1 MANITE
7 KIERQITA
15 LEGKIDALSG
25 NYLTNTWKRQREQ
38 QERDRKKEMYHSQ
51 IQVLQFLKQKS
62 ETDTL
67 TLLEQNLTV
76 AAFYEDMR
84 CFSASKKYCKDNPYC
99 KFQYPKPDDVRTKRL
114 QKAGITDTDE
124 LAAAVECFDT
134 LLQSAVIPP
143 DPNAIRLR
151 DMLYRAKM
159 YQKGDIQFT
168 PPELAKE
175 LVALAG
181 VRKDSR
187 VLEPEAGI
195 GNIADAAKE
204 VTDHVITTPLAKNGS
219 SVPAP
224 TGFYPTLHPYRLQQV
239 IQKIKPANIWVCHS
253 GDLFGEWIPTEWILQ
268 VFEAA
273 KQAPWHNYM
282 FLTMNPNRYE
292 ELLETGVLMPTDNF
306 WYGTRLTERGNVFT
320 ADGYHTFLC
329 IEPMRLFA
337 ERMEIPNVE
346 WILLGGYGK
355 LKRSWIESVMERKG
369 NIPVFMIGS
378 KLFKDVWRAP
388 LIQEYPPL
396 LYRPAEK
403 TLPHCSEC
411 KYCYSVRQGKRGLW
425 RACRHYKIVRQDKD
439 SGGRHIPGR
448 YAAVSPQWCPKRPE
462 TNWRFTKRV

>member
-204 VTDHVITTPLAKNGS
+204 VTDHVDCIERMTDFCEILKLKKHNVIGNDLLTAET
-219 SVPAP
+219 AP
-224 TGFYPTLHPYRLQQV
+224 IYDAV
-239 IQKIKPANIWVCHS
+239 V
-253 GDLFGEWIPTEWILQ
+253 
-268 VFEAA
+268 
-273 KQAPWHNYM
+273 
-282 FLTMNPNRYE
+282 MNPPFSEECEHIKRAFDFLRPGGSLVAVCSSSIQWKSTRKYE
-292 ELLETGVLMPTDNF
+292 QFRDWLSEHTHPIDECGAKFEMTGV
-306 WYGTRLTERGNVFT
+306 
-320 ADGYHTFLC
+320 HTVVL
-329 IEPMRLFA
+329 
-337 ERMEIPNVE
+337 V
-346 WILLGGYGK
+346 
-355 LKRSWIESVMERKG
+355 V
-369 NIPVFMIGS
+369 
-378 KLFKDVWRAP
+378 
-388 LIQEYPPL
+388 
-396 LYRPAEK
+396 
-403 TLPHCSEC
+403 
-411 KYCYSVRQGKRGLW
+411 
-425 RACRHYKIVRQDKD
+425 DK
-439 SGGRHIPGR
+439 
-448 YAAVSPQWCPKRPE
+448 AA
-462 TNWRFTKRV
+462 

>member
-143 DPNAIRLR
+143 DPNAARLR
-151 DMLYRAKM
+151 YMLYRAKM

-204 VTDHVITTPLAKNGS
+204 VTDNVDCIERMTDFCEILKLKKHNVIANDLLTAKTAPIYD
-219 SVPAP
+219 SV
-224 TGFYPTLHPYRLQQV
+224 V
-239 IQKIKPANIWVCHS
+239 
-253 GDLFGEWIPTEWILQ
+253 
-268 VFEAA
+268 
-273 KQAPWHNYM
+273 
-282 FLTMNPNRYE
+282 MNPPFSEECEHIKRAFDFVRPGGSLVAVCSSSIQWKSTRKYE
-292 ELLETGVLMPTDNF
+292 QFRDWLSEHTHSINECGAKFEMTGV
-306 WYGTRLTERGNVFT
+306 
-320 ADGYHTFLC
+320 HTVVL
-329 IEPMRLFA
+329 
-337 ERMEIPNVE
+337 
-346 WILLGGYGK
+346 
-355 LKRSWIESVMERKG
+355 VM
-369 NIPVFMIGS
+369 
-378 KLFKDVWRAP
+378 
-388 LIQEYPPL
+388 
-396 LYRPAEK
+396 
-403 TLPHCSEC
+403 
-411 KYCYSVRQGKRGLW
+411 
-425 RACRHYKIVRQDKD
+425 DK
-439 SGGRHIPGR
+439 
-448 YAAVSPQWCPKRPE
+448 AA
-462 TNWRFTKRV
+462 

>member
-114 QKAGITDTDE
+114 QKGGITDTDE

-195 GNIADAAKE
+195 GNIADVAKE
-204 VTDHVITTPLAKNGS
+204 VTDHVDCIERMTDFCEILKLKKHNVIGNDLLTAET
-219 SVPAP
+219 AP
-224 TGFYPTLHPYRLQQV
+224 IYDAV
-239 IQKIKPANIWVCHS
+239 V
-253 GDLFGEWIPTEWILQ
+253 
-268 VFEAA
+268 
-273 KQAPWHNYM
+273 
-282 FLTMNPNRYE
+282 MNPPFSEECEHIKRAFDFLRPGGSLVAVCSSSIQWKSTRKYE
-292 ELLETGVLMPTDNF
+292 QFRDWLSEHTHSIDECGAKFEMTGV
-306 WYGTRLTERGNVFT
+306 
-320 ADGYHTFLC
+320 HTVVL
-329 IEPMRLFA
+329 
-337 ERMEIPNVE
+337 V
-346 WILLGGYGK
+346 
-355 LKRSWIESVMERKG
+355 V
-369 NIPVFMIGS
+369 
-378 KLFKDVWRAP
+378 
-388 LIQEYPPL
+388 
-396 LYRPAEK
+396 
-403 TLPHCSEC
+403 
-411 KYCYSVRQGKRGLW
+411 
-425 RACRHYKIVRQDKD
+425 DK
-439 SGGRHIPGR
+439 
-448 YAAVSPQWCPKRPE
+448 AA
-462 TNWRFTKRV
+462 

>member
-204 VTDHVITTPLAKNGS
+204 VTDHVDCIERMTDFCEILKLKKHNVIGNDLLTAET
-219 SVPAP
+219 AP
-224 TGFYPTLHPYRLQQV
+224 IYDAV
-239 IQKIKPANIWVCHS
+239 V
-253 GDLFGEWIPTEWILQ
+253 
-268 VFEAA
+268 
-273 KQAPWHNYM
+273 
-282 FLTMNPNRYE
+282 MNPPFSEECEHIKRAFDFLRPGGSLVAVCSSSIQWKSTRKYE
-292 ELLETGVLMPTDNF
+292 QFRDWLSEHTHSIDECGAKFEMAGV
-306 WYGTRLTERGNVFT
+306 
-320 ADGYHTFLC
+320 HTVVL
-329 IEPMRLFA
+329 
-337 ERMEIPNVE
+337 V
-346 WILLGGYGK
+346 
-355 LKRSWIESVMERKG
+355 V
-369 NIPVFMIGS
+369 
-378 KLFKDVWRAP
+378 
-388 LIQEYPPL
+388 
-396 LYRPAEK
+396 
-403 TLPHCSEC
+403 
-411 KYCYSVRQGKRGLW
+411 
-425 RACRHYKIVRQDKD
+425 DK
-439 SGGRHIPGR
+439 
-448 YAAVSPQWCPKRPE
+448 AA
-462 TNWRFTKRV
+462 

>member
-76 AAFYEDMR
+76 AAFYEDKR

-204 VTDHVITTPLAKNGS
+204 VTDHVDCIERMTDFCEILKLKKHNVIGNDLLTAET
-219 SVPAP
+219 AP
-224 TGFYPTLHPYRLQQV
+224 IYDAV
-239 IQKIKPANIWVCHS
+239 V
-253 GDLFGEWIPTEWILQ
+253 
-268 VFEAA
+268 
-273 KQAPWHNYM
+273 
-282 FLTMNPNRYE
+282 MNPPFSEECEHIKRAFDFLRPGGSLVAVCSSSIQWKSTRKYE
-292 ELLETGVLMPTDNF
+292 QFRDWLSEHTHSIDECGAKFEMTGV
-306 WYGTRLTERGNVFT
+306 
-320 ADGYHTFLC
+320 HTVVL
-329 IEPMRLFA
+329 
-337 ERMEIPNVE
+337 V
-346 WILLGGYGK
+346 
-355 LKRSWIESVMERKG
+355 V
-369 NIPVFMIGS
+369 
-378 KLFKDVWRAP
+378 
-388 LIQEYPPL
+388 
-396 LYRPAEK
+396 
-403 TLPHCSEC
+403 
-411 KYCYSVRQGKRGLW
+411 
-425 RACRHYKIVRQDKD
+425 DK
-439 SGGRHIPGR
+439 
-448 YAAVSPQWCPKRPE
+448 AA
-462 TNWRFTKRV
+462 

>member
-7 KIERQITA
+7 KIERRITV

-38 QERDRKKEMYHSQ
+38 QERDRKKEMYRSQ
-51 IQVLQFLKQKS
+51 IHVLQLLKHKS

-99 KFQYPKPDDVRTKRL
+99 EFQYPKPDDVRTKRL

-143 DPNAIRLR
+143 DPNAARLR

-204 VTDHVITTPLAKNGS
+204 VTDNVDCIERMTDFCEILKLKKHNVIANDLLTAETAPIYD
-219 SVPAP
+219 SV
-224 TGFYPTLHPYRLQQV
+224 V
-239 IQKIKPANIWVCHS
+239 
-253 GDLFGEWIPTEWILQ
+253 
-268 VFEAA
+268 
-273 KQAPWHNYM
+273 
-282 FLTMNPNRYE
+282 MNPPFSEECEHIKRAFDFVRPGGSLVAVCSSSIQWKSTRKYE
-292 ELLETGVLMPTDNF
+292 QFRDWLSEHTHSIDECGAKFEMTGV
-306 WYGTRLTERGNVFT
+306 
-320 ADGYHTFLC
+320 HTVVL
-329 IEPMRLFA
+329 
-337 ERMEIPNVE
+337 V
-346 WILLGGYGK
+346 
-355 LKRSWIESVMERKG
+355 V
-369 NIPVFMIGS
+369 
-378 KLFKDVWRAP
+378 
-388 LIQEYPPL
+388 
-396 LYRPAEK
+396 
-403 TLPHCSEC
+403 
-411 KYCYSVRQGKRGLW
+411 
-425 RACRHYKIVRQDKD
+425 DK
-439 SGGRHIPGR
+439 
-448 YAAVSPQWCPKRPE
+448 AA
-462 TNWRFTKRV
+462 

>member
-62 ETDTL
+62 DTDTL

-204 VTDHVITTPLAKNGS
+204 VTDHVDCIERMTDFCEILKLKKHNVIGNDLLTAET
-219 SVPAP
+219 AP
-224 TGFYPTLHPYRLQQV
+224 IYDAV
-239 IQKIKPANIWVCHS
+239 V
-253 GDLFGEWIPTEWILQ
+253 
-268 VFEAA
+268 
-273 KQAPWHNYM
+273 
-282 FLTMNPNRYE
+282 MNPPFSEECEHIKRAFDFLRPGGSLVAVCSSSIQWKSTRKYE
-292 ELLETGVLMPTDNF
+292 QFRDWLSEHTHSIDECGAKFEMTGV
-306 WYGTRLTERGNVFT
+306 
-320 ADGYHTFLC
+320 HTVVL
-329 IEPMRLFA
+329 
-337 ERMEIPNVE
+337 V
-346 WILLGGYGK
+346 
-355 LKRSWIESVMERKG
+355 V
-369 NIPVFMIGS
+369 
-378 KLFKDVWRAP
+378 
-388 LIQEYPPL
+388 
-396 LYRPAEK
+396 
-403 TLPHCSEC
+403 
-411 KYCYSVRQGKRGLW
+411 
-425 RACRHYKIVRQDKD
+425 DK
-439 SGGRHIPGR
+439 
-448 YAAVSPQWCPKRPE
+448 AA
-462 TNWRFTKRV
+462 

>member
-99 KFQYPKPDDVRTKRL
+99 KFLYPKPDDVRTKRL

-204 VTDHVITTPLAKNGS
+204 VTDHVDCIERMTDFCEILKLKKHNVIGNDLLTAET
-219 SVPAP
+219 AP
-224 TGFYPTLHPYRLQQV
+224 IYDAV
-239 IQKIKPANIWVCHS
+239 V
-253 GDLFGEWIPTEWILQ
+253 
-268 VFEAA
+268 
-273 KQAPWHNYM
+273 
-282 FLTMNPNRYE
+282 MNPPFSEECEHIKRAFDFLRPGGSLVAVCSSSIQWKSTRKYE
-292 ELLETGVLMPTDNF
+292 QFRDWLSEHTHSIDECGAKFEMTGV
-306 WYGTRLTERGNVFT
+306 
-320 ADGYHTFLC
+320 HTVVL
-329 IEPMRLFA
+329 
-337 ERMEIPNVE
+337 V
-346 WILLGGYGK
+346 
-355 LKRSWIESVMERKG
+355 V
-369 NIPVFMIGS
+369 
-378 KLFKDVWRAP
+378 
-388 LIQEYPPL
+388 
-396 LYRPAEK
+396 
-403 TLPHCSEC
+403 
-411 KYCYSVRQGKRGLW
+411 
-425 RACRHYKIVRQDKD
+425 DK
-439 SGGRHIPGR
+439 
-448 YAAVSPQWCPKRPE
+448 AA
-462 TNWRFTKRV
+462 

>member
-204 VTDHVITTPLAKNGS
+204 VTDNVDCIERMTDFCEILKLKKHNVIANDLLTAETAPIYD
-219 SVPAP
+219 SV
-224 TGFYPTLHPYRLQQV
+224 V
-239 IQKIKPANIWVCHS
+239 
-253 GDLFGEWIPTEWILQ
+253 
-268 VFEAA
+268 
-273 KQAPWHNYM
+273 
-282 FLTMNPNRYE
+282 MNPPFSEECEHIKRAFDFLRPGGSLVAVCSSSIQWKSTRKYE
-292 ELLETGVLMPTDNF
+292 QFRDWLSEHTHSIDECGAKFEMTGV
-306 WYGTRLTERGNVFT
+306 
-320 ADGYHTFLC
+320 HTVVL
-329 IEPMRLFA
+329 
-337 ERMEIPNVE
+337 V
-346 WILLGGYGK
+346 
-355 LKRSWIESVMERKG
+355 V
-369 NIPVFMIGS
+369 
-378 KLFKDVWRAP
+378 
-388 LIQEYPPL
+388 
-396 LYRPAEK
+396 
-403 TLPHCSEC
+403 
-411 KYCYSVRQGKRGLW
+411 
-425 RACRHYKIVRQDKD
+425 DK
-439 SGGRHIPGR
+439 
-448 YAAVSPQWCPKRPE
+448 AA
-462 TNWRFTKRV
+462 

>member
-195 GNIADAAKE
+195 GNIADVAKE
-204 VTDHVITTPLAKNGS
+204 VTDHVDCIERMTDFCEILKLKKHNVIGNDLLTAET
-219 SVPAP
+219 AP
-224 TGFYPTLHPYRLQQV
+224 IYDAV
-239 IQKIKPANIWVCHS
+239 V
-253 GDLFGEWIPTEWILQ
+253 
-268 VFEAA
+268 
-273 KQAPWHNYM
+273 
-282 FLTMNPNRYE
+282 MNPPFSEESEHIKRAFDFLRPGGSLVAVCSSSIQWKSTRKYE
-292 ELLETGVLMPTDNF
+292 QFRDWLSEHTHSIDECGAKFEMTGV
-306 WYGTRLTERGNVFT
+306 
-320 ADGYHTFLC
+320 HTVVL
-329 IEPMRLFA
+329 
-337 ERMEIPNVE
+337 V
-346 WILLGGYGK
+346 
-355 LKRSWIESVMERKG
+355 V
-369 NIPVFMIGS
+369 
-378 KLFKDVWRAP
+378 
-388 LIQEYPPL
+388 
-396 LYRPAEK
+396 
-403 TLPHCSEC
+403 
-411 KYCYSVRQGKRGLW
+411 
-425 RACRHYKIVRQDKD
+425 DK
-439 SGGRHIPGR
+439 
-448 YAAVSPQWCPKRPE
+448 AA
-462 TNWRFTKRV
+462 

>member
-62 ETDTL
+62 ETDKL

-204 VTDHVITTPLAKNGS
+204 VTDHVDCIERMTDFCEILKLKKHNVIGNDLLTAET
-219 SVPAP
+219 AP
-224 TGFYPTLHPYRLQQV
+224 IYDAV
-239 IQKIKPANIWVCHS
+239 V
-253 GDLFGEWIPTEWILQ
+253 
-268 VFEAA
+268 
-273 KQAPWHNYM
+273 
-282 FLTMNPNRYE
+282 MNPPFSEECEHIKRAFDFLRPGGSLVAVCSSSIQWKSTRKYE
-292 ELLETGVLMPTDNF
+292 QFRDWLSEHTHSIDECGAKFEMTGV
-306 WYGTRLTERGNVFT
+306 
-320 ADGYHTFLC
+320 HTVVL
-329 IEPMRLFA
+329 
-337 ERMEIPNVE
+337 V
-346 WILLGGYGK
+346 
-355 LKRSWIESVMERKG
+355 V
-369 NIPVFMIGS
+369 
-378 KLFKDVWRAP
+378 
-388 LIQEYPPL
+388 
-396 LYRPAEK
+396 
-403 TLPHCSEC
+403 
-411 KYCYSVRQGKRGLW
+411 
-425 RACRHYKIVRQDKD
+425 DK
-439 SGGRHIPGR
+439 
-448 YAAVSPQWCPKRPE
+448 AA
-462 TNWRFTKRV
+462 

>member
-195 GNIADAAKE
+195 GNIADTAKE
-204 VTDHVITTPLAKNGS
+204 VTDHVDCIERMTDFCEILKLKKHNVIGNDLLTAET
-219 SVPAP
+219 AP
-224 TGFYPTLHPYRLQQV
+224 IYDAV
-239 IQKIKPANIWVCHS
+239 V
-253 GDLFGEWIPTEWILQ
+253 
-268 VFEAA
+268 
-273 KQAPWHNYM
+273 
-282 FLTMNPNRYE
+282 MNPPFSEECEHIKRAFDFLRPGGSLVAVCSSSIQWKSTRKYE
-292 ELLETGVLMPTDNF
+292 QFRDWLSEHTHSIDECGAKFEMTGV
-306 WYGTRLTERGNVFT
+306 
-320 ADGYHTFLC
+320 HTVVL
-329 IEPMRLFA
+329 
-337 ERMEIPNVE
+337 V
-346 WILLGGYGK
+346 
-355 LKRSWIESVMERKG
+355 V
-369 NIPVFMIGS
+369 
-378 KLFKDVWRAP
+378 
-388 LIQEYPPL
+388 
-396 LYRPAEK
+396 
-403 TLPHCSEC
+403 
-411 KYCYSVRQGKRGLW
+411 
-425 RACRHYKIVRQDKD
+425 DK
-439 SGGRHIPGR
+439 
-448 YAAVSPQWCPKRPE
+448 AA
-462 TNWRFTKRV
+462 

>member
-204 VTDHVITTPLAKNGS
+204 ITDHVDCIERMTDFCEILKLKKHNVIGNDLLTAET
-219 SVPAP
+219 AP
-224 TGFYPTLHPYRLQQV
+224 IYDAV
-239 IQKIKPANIWVCHS
+239 V
-253 GDLFGEWIPTEWILQ
+253 
-268 VFEAA
+268 
-273 KQAPWHNYM
+273 
-282 FLTMNPNRYE
+282 MNPPFSEECEHIKRAFDFLRPGGSLVAVCSSSIQWKSTRKYE
-292 ELLETGVLMPTDNF
+292 QFRDWLSEHTHSIDECGAKFEMTGV
-306 WYGTRLTERGNVFT
+306 
-320 ADGYHTFLC
+320 HTVVL
-329 IEPMRLFA
+329 
-337 ERMEIPNVE
+337 V
-346 WILLGGYGK
+346 
-355 LKRSWIESVMERKG
+355 V
-369 NIPVFMIGS
+369 
-378 KLFKDVWRAP
+378 
-388 LIQEYPPL
+388 
-396 LYRPAEK
+396 
-403 TLPHCSEC
+403 
-411 KYCYSVRQGKRGLW
+411 
-425 RACRHYKIVRQDKD
+425 DK
-439 SGGRHIPGR
+439 
-448 YAAVSPQWCPKRPE
+448 AA
-462 TNWRFTKRV
+462 

>member
-175 LVALAG
+175 RVALAG

-204 VTDHVITTPLAKNGS
+204 VTDHVDCIERMTDFCEILKLKKHNVIGNDLLTAET
-219 SVPAP
+219 AP
-224 TGFYPTLHPYRLQQV
+224 IYDAV
-239 IQKIKPANIWVCHS
+239 V
-253 GDLFGEWIPTEWILQ
+253 
-268 VFEAA
+268 
-273 KQAPWHNYM
+273 
-282 FLTMNPNRYE
+282 MNPPFSEECEHIKRAFDFLRPGGSLVAVCSSSIQWKSTRKYE
-292 ELLETGVLMPTDNF
+292 QFRDWLSEHTHSIDECGAKFEMTGV
-306 WYGTRLTERGNVFT
+306 
-320 ADGYHTFLC
+320 HTVVL
-329 IEPMRLFA
+329 
-337 ERMEIPNVE
+337 V
-346 WILLGGYGK
+346 
-355 LKRSWIESVMERKG
+355 V
-369 NIPVFMIGS
+369 
-378 KLFKDVWRAP
+378 
-388 LIQEYPPL
+388 
-396 LYRPAEK
+396 
-403 TLPHCSEC
+403 
-411 KYCYSVRQGKRGLW
+411 
-425 RACRHYKIVRQDKD
+425 DK
-439 SGGRHIPGR
+439 
-448 YAAVSPQWCPKRPE
+448 AA
-462 TNWRFTKRV
+462 

>member
-84 CFSASKKYCKDNPYC
+84 CFSATKKYCKDNPYC

-204 VTDHVITTPLAKNGS
+204 VTDHVDCIERMTDFCEILKLKKHNVIGNDLLTAET
-219 SVPAP
+219 AP
-224 TGFYPTLHPYRLQQV
+224 IYDAV
-239 IQKIKPANIWVCHS
+239 V
-253 GDLFGEWIPTEWILQ
+253 
-268 VFEAA
+268 
-273 KQAPWHNYM
+273 
-282 FLTMNPNRYE
+282 MNPPFSEECEHIKRAFDFLRPGGSLVAVCSSSIQWKSTRKYE
-292 ELLETGVLMPTDNF
+292 QFRNWLSEHTHSIDECGAKFEMTGV
-306 WYGTRLTERGNVFT
+306 
-320 ADGYHTFLC
+320 HTVVL
-329 IEPMRLFA
+329 
-337 ERMEIPNVE
+337 V
-346 WILLGGYGK
+346 
-355 LKRSWIESVMERKG
+355 V
-369 NIPVFMIGS
+369 
-378 KLFKDVWRAP
+378 
-388 LIQEYPPL
+388 
-396 LYRPAEK
+396 
-403 TLPHCSEC
+403 
-411 KYCYSVRQGKRGLW
+411 
-425 RACRHYKIVRQDKD
+425 DK
-439 SGGRHIPGR
+439 
-448 YAAVSPQWCPKRPE
+448 AA
-462 TNWRFTKRV
+462 

>member
-124 LAAAVECFDT
+124 LAASVECFDT

-204 VTDHVITTPLAKNGS
+204 VTDHVDCIERMTDFCEILKLKKHNVIGNDLLTAET
-219 SVPAP
+219 AP
-224 TGFYPTLHPYRLQQV
+224 IYDAV
-239 IQKIKPANIWVCHS
+239 V
-253 GDLFGEWIPTEWILQ
+253 
-268 VFEAA
+268 
-273 KQAPWHNYM
+273 
-282 FLTMNPNRYE
+282 MNPPFSEECEHIKRAFDFLRPGGSLVAVCSSSIQWKSTRKYE
-292 ELLETGVLMPTDNF
+292 QFRDWLSEHTHSIDECGAKFEMTGV
-306 WYGTRLTERGNVFT
+306 
-320 ADGYHTFLC
+320 HTVVL
-329 IEPMRLFA
+329 
-337 ERMEIPNVE
+337 V
-346 WILLGGYGK
+346 
-355 LKRSWIESVMERKG
+355 V
-369 NIPVFMIGS
+369 
-378 KLFKDVWRAP
+378 
-388 LIQEYPPL
+388 
-396 LYRPAEK
+396 
-403 TLPHCSEC
+403 
-411 KYCYSVRQGKRGLW
+411 
-425 RACRHYKIVRQDKD
+425 DK
-439 SGGRHIPGR
+439 
-448 YAAVSPQWCPKRPE
+448 AA
-462 TNWRFTKRV
+462 

>member
-168 PPELAKE
+168 PPEMAKE

-204 VTDHVITTPLAKNGS
+204 VTDHVDCIERMTDFCEILKLKKHNVIGNDLLTAET
-219 SVPAP
+219 AP
-224 TGFYPTLHPYRLQQV
+224 IYDAV
-239 IQKIKPANIWVCHS
+239 V
-253 GDLFGEWIPTEWILQ
+253 
-268 VFEAA
+268 
-273 KQAPWHNYM
+273 
-282 FLTMNPNRYE
+282 MNPPFSEECEHIKRAFDFLRPGGSLVAVCSSSIQWKSTRKYE
-292 ELLETGVLMPTDNF
+292 QFRDWLSEHTHSIDECGAKFEMTGV
-306 WYGTRLTERGNVFT
+306 
-320 ADGYHTFLC
+320 HTVVL
-329 IEPMRLFA
+329 
-337 ERMEIPNVE
+337 V
-346 WILLGGYGK
+346 
-355 LKRSWIESVMERKG
+355 V
-369 NIPVFMIGS
+369 
-378 KLFKDVWRAP
+378 
-388 LIQEYPPL
+388 
-396 LYRPAEK
+396 
-403 TLPHCSEC
+403 
-411 KYCYSVRQGKRGLW
+411 
-425 RACRHYKIVRQDKD
+425 DK
-439 SGGRHIPGR
+439 
-448 YAAVSPQWCPKRPE
+448 AA
-462 TNWRFTKRV
+462 

>member
-159 YQKGDIQFT
+159 FQKGDIQFT

-204 VTDHVITTPLAKNGS
+204 VTDHVDCIERMTDFCEILKLKKHNVIANDLLTAET
-219 SVPAP
+219 AP
-224 TGFYPTLHPYRLQQV
+224 IYDAV
-239 IQKIKPANIWVCHS
+239 V
-253 GDLFGEWIPTEWILQ
+253 
-268 VFEAA
+268 
-273 KQAPWHNYM
+273 
-282 FLTMNPNRYE
+282 MNPPFSEECEHIKRAFDFLRPGGSLVAVCSSSIQWKSTRKYE
-292 ELLETGVLMPTDNF
+292 QFRDWLSEHTHSINECGAKFEMTGV
-306 WYGTRLTERGNVFT
+306 
-320 ADGYHTFLC
+320 HTVVL
-329 IEPMRLFA
+329 
-337 ERMEIPNVE
+337 V
-346 WILLGGYGK
+346 
-355 LKRSWIESVMERKG
+355 V
-369 NIPVFMIGS
+369 
-378 KLFKDVWRAP
+378 
-388 LIQEYPPL
+388 
-396 LYRPAEK
+396 
-403 TLPHCSEC
+403 
-411 KYCYSVRQGKRGLW
+411 
-425 RACRHYKIVRQDKD
+425 DK
-439 SGGRHIPGR
+439 
-448 YAAVSPQWCPKRPE
+448 AA
-462 TNWRFTKRV
+462 

>member
-134 LLQSAVIPP
+134 PLQAAVIPP

-187 VLEPEAGI
+187 VLEPEAGL
-195 GNIADAAKE
+195 GNIAAAAKE
-204 VTDHVITTPLAKNGS
+204 VTDHVDCIERMTDFCEILKLKKHNVIGNDLLTAET
-219 SVPAP
+219 AP
-224 TGFYPTLHPYRLQQV
+224 IYDAV
-239 IQKIKPANIWVCHS
+239 V
-253 GDLFGEWIPTEWILQ
+253 
-268 VFEAA
+268 
-273 KQAPWHNYM
+273 
-282 FLTMNPNRYE
+282 MNPPFSEECEHIKRAFDFLRPGGSLVAVCSSSIQWKSTRKYE
-292 ELLETGVLMPTDNF
+292 QFRDWLSEHTHSIDECGAKFEMTGV
-306 WYGTRLTERGNVFT
+306 
-320 ADGYHTFLC
+320 HTVVL
-329 IEPMRLFA
+329 
-337 ERMEIPNVE
+337 V
-346 WILLGGYGK
+346 
-355 LKRSWIESVMERKG
+355 V
-369 NIPVFMIGS
+369 
-378 KLFKDVWRAP
+378 
-388 LIQEYPPL
+388 
-396 LYRPAEK
+396 
-403 TLPHCSEC
+403 
-411 KYCYSVRQGKRGLW
+411 
-425 RACRHYKIVRQDKD
+425 DK
-439 SGGRHIPGR
+439 
-448 YAAVSPQWCPKRPE
+448 AA
-462 TNWRFTKRV
+462 

>member
-204 VTDHVITTPLAKNGS
+204 VTDHVDCIERMTDFCEILKLKKHNVIGNDLLTAET
-219 SVPAP
+219 AP
-224 TGFYPTLHPYRLQQV
+224 IYDAV
-239 IQKIKPANIWVCHS
+239 V
-253 GDLFGEWIPTEWILQ
+253 
-268 VFEAA
+268 
-273 KQAPWHNYM
+273 
-282 FLTMNPNRYE
+282 MNPPFSEECEHIKRAFDFLRPGGSLVAVCSSSIQWKSTRKYE
-292 ELLETGVLMPTDNF
+292 QFHDWLSEHTHSIDECGAKFEMTGV
-306 WYGTRLTERGNVFT
+306 
-320 ADGYHTFLC
+320 HTVVL
-329 IEPMRLFA
+329 
-337 ERMEIPNVE
+337 V
-346 WILLGGYGK
+346 
-355 LKRSWIESVMERKG
+355 V
-369 NIPVFMIGS
+369 
-378 KLFKDVWRAP
+378 
-388 LIQEYPPL
+388 
-396 LYRPAEK
+396 
-403 TLPHCSEC
+403 
-411 KYCYSVRQGKRGLW
+411 
-425 RACRHYKIVRQDKD
+425 DK
-439 SGGRHIPGR
+439 
-448 YAAVSPQWCPKRPE
+448 AA
-462 TNWRFTKRV
+462 

>member
-99 KFQYPKPDDVRTKRL
+99 RFQYPKPDDVRTKRL

-204 VTDHVITTPLAKNGS
+204 VTDHVDCIERMTDFCEILKLKKHNVIGNDLLTAET
-219 SVPAP
+219 AP
-224 TGFYPTLHPYRLQQV
+224 IYDAV
-239 IQKIKPANIWVCHS
+239 V
-253 GDLFGEWIPTEWILQ
+253 
-268 VFEAA
+268 
-273 KQAPWHNYM
+273 
-282 FLTMNPNRYE
+282 MNPPFSEECEHIKRAFDFLRPGGSLVAVCSSSIQWKSTRKYE
-292 ELLETGVLMPTDNF
+292 QFRDWLSEHTHSIDECGAKFEMTGV
-306 WYGTRLTERGNVFT
+306 
-320 ADGYHTFLC
+320 HTVVL
-329 IEPMRLFA
+329 
-337 ERMEIPNVE
+337 V
-346 WILLGGYGK
+346 
-355 LKRSWIESVMERKG
+355 V
-369 NIPVFMIGS
+369 
-378 KLFKDVWRAP
+378 
-388 LIQEYPPL
+388 
-396 LYRPAEK
+396 
-403 TLPHCSEC
+403 
-411 KYCYSVRQGKRGLW
+411 
-425 RACRHYKIVRQDKD
+425 DK
-439 SGGRHIPGR
+439 
-448 YAAVSPQWCPKRPE
+448 AA
-462 TNWRFTKRV
+462 

>member
-124 LAAAVECFDT
+124 LAVAVECFDT

-204 VTDHVITTPLAKNGS
+204 VTDHVDCIERMTDFCEILKLKKHNVIGNDLLTAET
-219 SVPAP
+219 AP
-224 TGFYPTLHPYRLQQV
+224 IYDAV
-239 IQKIKPANIWVCHS
+239 V
-253 GDLFGEWIPTEWILQ
+253 
-268 VFEAA
+268 
-273 KQAPWHNYM
+273 
-282 FLTMNPNRYE
+282 MNPPFSEECEHIKRAFDFLRPGGSLVAVCSSSIQWKSTRKYE
-292 ELLETGVLMPTDNF
+292 QFRDWLSEHTHSIDECGAKFEMTGV
-306 WYGTRLTERGNVFT
+306 
-320 ADGYHTFLC
+320 HTVVL
-329 IEPMRLFA
+329 
-337 ERMEIPNVE
+337 V
-346 WILLGGYGK
+346 
-355 LKRSWIESVMERKG
+355 V
-369 NIPVFMIGS
+369 
-378 KLFKDVWRAP
+378 
-388 LIQEYPPL
+388 
-396 LYRPAEK
+396 
-403 TLPHCSEC
+403 
-411 KYCYSVRQGKRGLW
+411 
-425 RACRHYKIVRQDKD
+425 DK
-439 SGGRHIPGR
+439 
-448 YAAVSPQWCPKRPE
+448 AA
-462 TNWRFTKRV
+462 

>member
-204 VTDHVITTPLAKNGS
+204 EVTDHVDCIERMTDFCEILKLKKHNVIGNDLLTAET
-219 SVPAP
+219 AP
-224 TGFYPTLHPYRLQQV
+224 IYDAV
-239 IQKIKPANIWVCHS
+239 V
-253 GDLFGEWIPTEWILQ
+253 
-268 VFEAA
+268 
-273 KQAPWHNYM
+273 
-282 FLTMNPNRYE
+282 MNPPFSEECEHIKRAFDFLRPGGSLVAVCSSSIQWKSTRKYE
-292 ELLETGVLMPTDNF
+292 QFRDWLSEHTHSIDECGAKFEMTGV
-306 WYGTRLTERGNVFT
+306 
-320 ADGYHTFLC
+320 HTVVL
-329 IEPMRLFA
+329 
-337 ERMEIPNVE
+337 V
-346 WILLGGYGK
+346 
-355 LKRSWIESVMERKG
+355 V
-369 NIPVFMIGS
+369 
-378 KLFKDVWRAP
+378 
-388 LIQEYPPL
+388 
-396 LYRPAEK
+396 
-403 TLPHCSEC
+403 
-411 KYCYSVRQGKRGLW
+411 
-425 RACRHYKIVRQDKD
+425 DK
-439 SGGRHIPGR
+439 
-448 YAAVSPQWCPKRPE
+448 AA
-462 TNWRFTKRV
+462 

>member
-124 LAAAVECFDT
+124 LPAAVECFDT

-204 VTDHVITTPLAKNGS
+204 VTDHVDCIERMTDFCEILKLKKHNVIGNDLLTAET
-219 SVPAP
+219 AP
-224 TGFYPTLHPYRLQQV
+224 IYDAV
-239 IQKIKPANIWVCHS
+239 V
-253 GDLFGEWIPTEWILQ
+253 
-268 VFEAA
+268 
-273 KQAPWHNYM
+273 
-282 FLTMNPNRYE
+282 MNPPFSEECEHIKRAFDFLRPGGSLVAVCSSSIQWKSTRKYE
-292 ELLETGVLMPTDNF
+292 QFRDWLSEHTHSIDECGAKFEMTGV
-306 WYGTRLTERGNVFT
+306 
-320 ADGYHTFLC
+320 HTVVL
-329 IEPMRLFA
+329 
-337 ERMEIPNVE
+337 V
-346 WILLGGYGK
+346 
-355 LKRSWIESVMERKG
+355 V
-369 NIPVFMIGS
+369 
-378 KLFKDVWRAP
+378 
-388 LIQEYPPL
+388 
-396 LYRPAEK
+396 
-403 TLPHCSEC
+403 
-411 KYCYSVRQGKRGLW
+411 
-425 RACRHYKIVRQDKD
+425 DK
-439 SGGRHIPGR
+439 
-448 YAAVSPQWCPKRPE
+448 AA
-462 TNWRFTKRV
+462 

>member
-7 KIERQITA
+7 KIERRITA

-38 QERDRKKEMYHSQ
+38 QERDRKKEMYRSQ

-114 QKAGITDTDE
+114 QKAGITDADE

-134 LLQSAVIPP
+134 LLQSAVTPP
-143 DPNAIRLR
+143 DPNAVRLR

-204 VTDHVITTPLAKNGS
+204 VTKNVDCIERMTDFCEILKLKKHNVIGNDLLTATT
-219 SVPAP
+219 AP
-224 TGFYPTLHPYRLQQV
+224 IYDAV
-239 IQKIKPANIWVCHS
+239 V
-253 GDLFGEWIPTEWILQ
+253 
-268 VFEAA
+268 
-273 KQAPWHNYM
+273 
-282 FLTMNPNRYE
+282 MNPPFSEECEHIKRAFDFVRPGGSLVAVCSSSIQWKSTRKYE
-292 ELLETGVLMPTDNF
+292 QFRDWLSEHTHSIDECGAKFEMTGV
-306 WYGTRLTERGNVFT
+306 
-320 ADGYHTFLC
+320 HTVVL
-329 IEPMRLFA
+329 
-337 ERMEIPNVE
+337 
-346 WILLGGYGK
+346 
-355 LKRSWIESVMERKG
+355 VM
-369 NIPVFMIGS
+369 
-378 KLFKDVWRAP
+378 
-388 LIQEYPPL
+388 
-396 LYRPAEK
+396 
-403 TLPHCSEC
+403 
-411 KYCYSVRQGKRGLW
+411 
-425 RACRHYKIVRQDKD
+425 DK
-439 SGGRHIPGR
+439 
-448 YAAVSPQWCPKRPE
+448 AA
-462 TNWRFTKRV
+462 

>member
-159 YQKGDIQFT
+159 YRKGDIQFT

-204 VTDHVITTPLAKNGS
+204 VTDHVDCIERMTDFCEILKLKKHNVIGNDLLTAET
-219 SVPAP
+219 AP
-224 TGFYPTLHPYRLQQV
+224 IYDAV
-239 IQKIKPANIWVCHS
+239 V
-253 GDLFGEWIPTEWILQ
+253 
-268 VFEAA
+268 
-273 KQAPWHNYM
+273 
-282 FLTMNPNRYE
+282 MNPPFSEECEHIKRAFDFLRPGGSLVAVCSSSIQWKSTRKYE
-292 ELLETGVLMPTDNF
+292 QFRDWLSEHTHSIDECGAKFEMTGV
-306 WYGTRLTERGNVFT
+306 
-320 ADGYHTFLC
+320 HTVVL
-329 IEPMRLFA
+329 
-337 ERMEIPNVE
+337 V
-346 WILLGGYGK
+346 
-355 LKRSWIESVMERKG
+355 V
-369 NIPVFMIGS
+369 
-378 KLFKDVWRAP
+378 
-388 LIQEYPPL
+388 
-396 LYRPAEK
+396 
-403 TLPHCSEC
+403 
-411 KYCYSVRQGKRGLW
+411 
-425 RACRHYKIVRQDKD
+425 DK
-439 SGGRHIPGR
+439 
-448 YAAVSPQWCPKRPE
+448 AA
-462 TNWRFTKRV
+462 

>member
-187 VLEPEAGI
+187 VLEPEAGS

-204 VTDHVITTPLAKNGS
+204 VTDHVDCIERMTDFCEILKLKKHNVIGNDLLTAET
-219 SVPAP
+219 AP
-224 TGFYPTLHPYRLQQV
+224 IYDAV
-239 IQKIKPANIWVCHS
+239 V
-253 GDLFGEWIPTEWILQ
+253 
-268 VFEAA
+268 
-273 KQAPWHNYM
+273 
-282 FLTMNPNRYE
+282 MNPPFSEECEHIKRAFDFLRPGGSLVAVCSSSIQWKSTRKYE
-292 ELLETGVLMPTDNF
+292 QFRDWLSEHTHSIDECGAKFEMTGV
-306 WYGTRLTERGNVFT
+306 
-320 ADGYHTFLC
+320 HTVVL
-329 IEPMRLFA
+329 
-337 ERMEIPNVE
+337 V
-346 WILLGGYGK
+346 
-355 LKRSWIESVMERKG
+355 V
-369 NIPVFMIGS
+369 
-378 KLFKDVWRAP
+378 
-388 LIQEYPPL
+388 
-396 LYRPAEK
+396 
-403 TLPHCSEC
+403 
-411 KYCYSVRQGKRGLW
+411 
-425 RACRHYKIVRQDKD
+425 DK
-439 SGGRHIPGR
+439 
-448 YAAVSPQWCPKRPE
+448 AA
-462 TNWRFTKRV
+462 

>member
-181 VRKDSR
+181 VRKDSH

-204 VTDHVITTPLAKNGS
+204 VTDHVDCIERMTDFCEILKLKKHNVIGNDLLTAET
-219 SVPAP
+219 AP
-224 TGFYPTLHPYRLQQV
+224 IYDAV
-239 IQKIKPANIWVCHS
+239 V
-253 GDLFGEWIPTEWILQ
+253 
-268 VFEAA
+268 
-273 KQAPWHNYM
+273 
-282 FLTMNPNRYE
+282 MNPPFSEECEHIKRAFDFLRPGGSLVAVCSSSIQWKSTRKYE
-292 ELLETGVLMPTDNF
+292 QFRDWLSEHTHSIDECGAKFEMTGV
-306 WYGTRLTERGNVFT
+306 
-320 ADGYHTFLC
+320 HTVVL
-329 IEPMRLFA
+329 
-337 ERMEIPNVE
+337 V
-346 WILLGGYGK
+346 
-355 LKRSWIESVMERKG
+355 V
-369 NIPVFMIGS
+369 
-378 KLFKDVWRAP
+378 
-388 LIQEYPPL
+388 
-396 LYRPAEK
+396 
-403 TLPHCSEC
+403 
-411 KYCYSVRQGKRGLW
+411 
-425 RACRHYKIVRQDKD
+425 DK
-439 SGGRHIPGR
+439 
-448 YAAVSPQWCPKRPE
+448 AA
-462 TNWRFTKRV
+462 

>member
-15 LEGKIDALSG
+15 LEGEIDALSG

-204 VTDHVITTPLAKNGS
+204 VTDHVDCIERMTDFCEILKLKKHNVIGNDLLTAET
-219 SVPAP
+219 AP
-224 TGFYPTLHPYRLQQV
+224 IYDAV
-239 IQKIKPANIWVCHS
+239 V
-253 GDLFGEWIPTEWILQ
+253 
-268 VFEAA
+268 
-273 KQAPWHNYM
+273 
-282 FLTMNPNRYE
+282 MNPPFSEECEHIKRAFDFLRPGGSLVAVCSSSIQWKSTRKYE
-292 ELLETGVLMPTDNF
+292 QFRDWLSEHTHSIDECGAKFEMTGV
-306 WYGTRLTERGNVFT
+306 
-320 ADGYHTFLC
+320 HTVVL
-329 IEPMRLFA
+329 
-337 ERMEIPNVE
+337 V
-346 WILLGGYGK
+346 
-355 LKRSWIESVMERKG
+355 V
-369 NIPVFMIGS
+369 
-378 KLFKDVWRAP
+378 
-388 LIQEYPPL
+388 
-396 LYRPAEK
+396 
-403 TLPHCSEC
+403 
-411 KYCYSVRQGKRGLW
+411 
-425 RACRHYKIVRQDKD
+425 DK
-439 SGGRHIPGR
+439 
-448 YAAVSPQWCPKRPE
+448 AA
-462 TNWRFTKRV
+462 

>member
-204 VTDHVITTPLAKNGS
+204 VTDNVDCIERMTDFCEILKLKKHNVIANDLLTAETAPIYD
-219 SVPAP
+219 SV
-224 TGFYPTLHPYRLQQV
+224 V
-239 IQKIKPANIWVCHS
+239 
-253 GDLFGEWIPTEWILQ
+253 
-268 VFEAA
+268 
-273 KQAPWHNYM
+273 
-282 FLTMNPNRYE
+282 MNPPFSEECEHIKRAFDFVRPGGSLVAVCSSSIQWKSTCKYE
-292 ELLETGVLMPTDNF
+292 QFRDWLSEHTHSINECGAKFEMTGVHTVVLVMDK
-306 WYGTRLTERGNVFT
+306 T
-320 ADGYHTFLC
+320 A
-329 IEPMRLFA
+329 
-337 ERMEIPNVE
+337 
-346 WILLGGYGK
+346 
-355 LKRSWIESVMERKG
+355 
-369 NIPVFMIGS
+369 
-378 KLFKDVWRAP
+378 
-388 LIQEYPPL
+388 
-396 LYRPAEK
+396 
-403 TLPHCSEC
+403 
-411 KYCYSVRQGKRGLW
+411 
-425 RACRHYKIVRQDKD
+425 
-439 SGGRHIPGR
+439 
-448 YAAVSPQWCPKRPE
+448 
-462 TNWRFTKRV
+462 

>member
-204 VTDHVITTPLAKNGS
+204 VTDHVDCIERMTDFCEILKLKKHNVIGNDLLTAET
-219 SVPAP
+219 AP
-224 TGFYPTLHPYRLQQV
+224 IYDAV
-239 IQKIKPANIWVCHS
+239 V
-253 GDLFGEWIPTEWILQ
+253 
-268 VFEAA
+268 
-273 KQAPWHNYM
+273 
-282 FLTMNPNRYE
+282 MNPPFSEECEHIKRAFDFLRPGGSLVAVCSSSIQWKSTRKYE
-292 ELLETGVLMPTDNF
+292 QFRDWLSKHTHSIDECGAKFEMTGV
-306 WYGTRLTERGNVFT
+306 
-320 ADGYHTFLC
+320 HTVVL
-329 IEPMRLFA
+329 
-337 ERMEIPNVE
+337 V
-346 WILLGGYGK
+346 
-355 LKRSWIESVMERKG
+355 V
-369 NIPVFMIGS
+369 
-378 KLFKDVWRAP
+378 
-388 LIQEYPPL
+388 
-396 LYRPAEK
+396 
-403 TLPHCSEC
+403 
-411 KYCYSVRQGKRGLW
+411 
-425 RACRHYKIVRQDKD
+425 DK
-439 SGGRHIPGR
+439 
-448 YAAVSPQWCPKRPE
+448 AA
-462 TNWRFTKRV
+462 

>member
-99 KFQYPKPDDVRTKRL
+99 KFQYPKPDNVRTKRL

-204 VTDHVITTPLAKNGS
+204 VTDHVDCIERMTDFCEILKLKKHNVIGNDLLTAET
-219 SVPAP
+219 AP
-224 TGFYPTLHPYRLQQV
+224 IYDAV
-239 IQKIKPANIWVCHS
+239 V
-253 GDLFGEWIPTEWILQ
+253 
-268 VFEAA
+268 
-273 KQAPWHNYM
+273 
-282 FLTMNPNRYE
+282 MNPPFSEECEHIKRAFDFLRPGGSLVAVCSSSIQWKSTRKYE
-292 ELLETGVLMPTDNF
+292 QFRDWLSEHTHSIDECGAKFEMTGV
-306 WYGTRLTERGNVFT
+306 
-320 ADGYHTFLC
+320 HTVVL
-329 IEPMRLFA
+329 
-337 ERMEIPNVE
+337 V
-346 WILLGGYGK
+346 
-355 LKRSWIESVMERKG
+355 V
-369 NIPVFMIGS
+369 
-378 KLFKDVWRAP
+378 
-388 LIQEYPPL
+388 
-396 LYRPAEK
+396 
-403 TLPHCSEC
+403 
-411 KYCYSVRQGKRGLW
+411 
-425 RACRHYKIVRQDKD
+425 DK
-439 SGGRHIPGR
+439 
-448 YAAVSPQWCPKRPE
+448 AA
-462 TNWRFTKRV
+462 

>member
-204 VTDHVITTPLAKNGS
+204 VTDHVDCIERMTDFCEILKLKKHNVIGNDLLTAET
-219 SVPAP
+219 AP
-224 TGFYPTLHPYRLQQV
+224 IYDAV
-239 IQKIKPANIWVCHS
+239 V
-253 GDLFGEWIPTEWILQ
+253 
-268 VFEAA
+268 
-273 KQAPWHNYM
+273 
-282 FLTMNPNRYE
+282 MNPPFSEECEHIKRTFDFLRPGGSLVAVCSSSIQWKSTRKYE
-292 ELLETGVLMPTDNF
+292 QFRDWLSEHTHSIDECGAKFEMTGV
-306 WYGTRLTERGNVFT
+306 
-320 ADGYHTFLC
+320 HTVVL
-329 IEPMRLFA
+329 
-337 ERMEIPNVE
+337 V
-346 WILLGGYGK
+346 
-355 LKRSWIESVMERKG
+355 V
-369 NIPVFMIGS
+369 
-378 KLFKDVWRAP
+378 
-388 LIQEYPPL
+388 
-396 LYRPAEK
+396 
-403 TLPHCSEC
+403 
-411 KYCYSVRQGKRGLW
+411 
-425 RACRHYKIVRQDKD
+425 DK
-439 SGGRHIPGR
+439 
-448 YAAVSPQWCPKRPE
+448 AA
-462 TNWRFTKRV
+462 